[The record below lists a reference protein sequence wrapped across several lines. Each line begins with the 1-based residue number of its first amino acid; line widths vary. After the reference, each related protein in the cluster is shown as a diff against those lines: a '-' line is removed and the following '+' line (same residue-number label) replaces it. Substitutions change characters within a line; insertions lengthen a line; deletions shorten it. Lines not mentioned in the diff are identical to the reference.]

1 MVNGVTD
8 YGLRQVERC
17 NGEGCCCRAEGVVW
31 AWSLEG
37 IGNRGMKGWRK

>member
-17 NGEGCCCRAEGVVW
+17 NGEGCCCRAEGAVLLGVW
-31 AWSLEG
+31 
-37 IGNRGMKGWRK
+37 KG